1 MLKRM
6 VNQEKDC
13 DCPDCQDHIKEL
25 EKNLD
30 SKYRRSINSNI
41 PEIIEMD
48 SGSSKSKLQGAWTPK
63 HILLASV
70 EEYLLDR
77 IKKENIELAYDV
89 TAKEPLYFQ
98 TINYTTF
105 AGCIILHPL
114 NFEQSIRQ
122 MTDAYAEQKNVGH
135 IDFLKKTIE
144 ENKTFS
150 KYKFAKVTQQKA
162 KKALVVLPGGNKL
175 KKHCCV
181 GKIER
186 ILNKHGVENVLFK
199 KHPISHNEAYDELD
213 EYLGGIYY
221 ANDSSNLFDLIKNS
235 EYIYST
241 MISES
246 ALIGYM
252 LNKKVDHFDLLQNR
266 DTTSY
271 GHINYFLYSTKDP
284 LEWAQTCF
292 ASHKSGVIHPVV
304 DSNWKD
310 KIDQYIDYIKELR
323 EYYKYAYV

>member
-1 MLKRM
+1 MLKRIIKK
-6 VNQEKDC
+6 EDC
-13 DCPDCQDHIKEL
+13 GCE
-25 EKNLD
+25 ENLD
-30 SKYRRSINSNI
+30 SKYRRSISSNI
-41 PEIIEMD
+41 PEIIEVD
-48 SGSSKSKLQGAWTPK
+48 SNPSKSKLRGALTPK
-63 HILLASV
+63 HLLLSDV
-70 EEYLLDR
+70 EEYLLNR
-77 IKKENIELAYDV
+77 MKKEKIELAYDV
-89 TAKEPLYFQ
+89 TAKEPFYFK

-135 IDFLKKTIE
+135 IDFFKKSIE
-144 ENKTFS
+144 EDKTFS
-150 KYKFAKVTQQKA
+150 KYTFTKVTDQKA

-181 GKIER
+181 GKLEKI
-186 ILNKHGVENVLFK
+186 ISKHGVENVLFK
-199 KHPISHNEAYDELD
+199 KHPVSYDKVYNELD

-221 ANDSSNLFDLIKNS
+221 ADDNSNLFDLIKNS

-246 ALIGYM
+246 ALIGFM

-271 GHINYFLYSTKDP
+271 GHINYFLYTTKDP

-292 ASHKSGVIHPVV
+292 ASHKSGVIHPIV
-304 DSNWKD
+304 DKNWQD

-323 EYYKYAYV
+323 DYYKEAYV